1 MAYLRMGWPAP
12 AHGGIGETYPPHPTR
27 LLGFVGES
35 GAPLEA
41 IGGFALDSWTVTPAG
56 NTKLIALARRIIA
69 QGPRVLQLVGHTDR
83 TGTAAHNQG
92 LGKRRAEE
100 VRRLLIATLD
110 RIRPGSSRGMQI
122 AVSSAGA
129 SQASRTGQNPPDR
142 RVEIFG
148 PPTPSVPR
156 PPEPVPPVPPPPQRQ
171 PVPLPQAVSRSVSIV
186 AARPMPAEQK
196 RRLGC
201 MLAMIQRPGV
211 DDRYLNGFDYV
222 FRSVTRPL
230 SPEQLDI
237 LLNSHRVKRDLANPL
252 FGPGSSDE
260 QVAAELD
267 RLDLRVLQGIAF
279 LRRHR
284 ETMGAAIDAGKLQLN
299 DWVARQQR
307 NPNSIYSC
315 WT

>member
-12 AHGGIGETYPPHPTR
+12 AHGGIGETYSPHPTR
-27 LLGFVGES
+27 LLGFVGEL
-35 GAPLEA
+35 GAPLEV
-41 IGGFALDSWTVTPAG
+41 IGGFAFDSWTITPAG
-56 NTKLIALARRIIA
+56 HTKLIALARRITA
-69 QGPRVLQLVGHTDR
+69 GGPRVLQLVGHTDR

-129 SQASRTGQNPPDR
+129 SQASGTGLNPPDR

-148 PPTPSVPR
+148 SSTPR
-156 PPEPVPPVPPPPQRQ
+156 PPEPVSPPPQSQ

-196 RRLGC
+196 RRLSC

-211 DDRYLNGFDYV
+211 DDRYLNGFDYL

-230 SPEQLDI
+230 SPEQLDL

-260 QVAAELD
+260 EVAAELD
-267 RLDLRVLQGIAF
+267 RLDLRILQGIAF